1 MIISE
6 KKRGGH
12 VILQKKND
20 FWKHMKTWMLNDRGK
35 KEKNHCFMY
44 RENLA

>member
-12 VILQKKND
+12 VILQKND